1 MADKQR
7 QSDKMPFD
15 KMQIDRLSDTSN
27 RCAKAPL
34 PPEIQGVI
42 GAKLRQ
48 IYGELLSE
56 PLPRK
61 FQSLLDEFGKS
72 DPKR

>member
-7 QSDKMPFD
+7 QSDKMP
-15 KMQIDRLSDTSN
+15 KMQIDRLNETSS

-42 GAKLRQ
+42 GTKLRQ
-48 IYGELLSE
+48 IYGELLAES
-56 PLPRK
+56 LPGK
-61 FQSLLDEFGKS
+61 FQSLLDQLGKS